1 MGGGMIGVWGLE
13 NQVGFDWQ
21 CNALLSLPD
30 FALQVLS

>member
-1 MGGGMIGVWGLE
+1 MGGGMIGVGGLE

-21 CNALLSLPD
+21 YKALPSLAD